1 MPLTFS
7 HPKPSNLYKFIAIVI
22 TLCLLEGCTSR
33 AETQLAA
40 PKPDPAKTQ
49 EALGDAERLFAQ
61 RSDIGNLRKAVSI
74 VASVRNPD
82 YRNYEVEWTFA
93 KYCYFLGKVEKDQEK
108 AAEIFEKGRDAARI
122 ASRVEPERPDGH
134 FWFAANL
141 GELSRMSPLTVGLKS
156 VDELRNSMEKVIVLE
171 PGYQGASAYDAL
183 GQLEIATRNF
193 RGGKTE
199 KAVEY
204 YEKGIALAPDNSSLR
219 LHLAEALFALKRD
232 AAARKQIDEII
243 AMKPNPEYVAEHQLA
258 IEKARELLSKN
269 F

>member
-1 MPLTFS
+1 MLLTFS
-7 HPKPSNLYKFIAIVI
+7 HPKPSKLYNYIAIVI
-22 TLCLLEGCTSR
+22 TLCLLDGCASR
-33 AETQLAA
+33 AETHLVAQA
-40 PKPDPAKTQ
+40 PDPVKIYESLA
-49 EALGDAERLFAQ
+49 EAERLFAH
-61 RSDIGNLRKAVSI
+61 RSDIGNLRKAVSV
-74 VASVRNPD
+74 VANVRNPD
-82 YRNYEVEWTFA
+82 ERNYEVEWKYA

-108 AAEIFEKGRDAARI
+108 AAEILEKGRDAARI
-122 ASRVEPERPDGH
+122 ASRVEPEKPDGH

-156 VDELRNSMEKVIVLE
+156 VDELRGSMEKVIALE
-171 PGYQGASAYDAL
+171 PGYQGASAFDAL

-204 YEKGIALAPDNSSLR
+204 YEKGIVLAPDNSNLR

-243 AMKPNPEYVAEHQLA
+243 AMKPNPDYIAEHQVA
-258 IEKARELLSKN
+258 VEKAKELLSKN